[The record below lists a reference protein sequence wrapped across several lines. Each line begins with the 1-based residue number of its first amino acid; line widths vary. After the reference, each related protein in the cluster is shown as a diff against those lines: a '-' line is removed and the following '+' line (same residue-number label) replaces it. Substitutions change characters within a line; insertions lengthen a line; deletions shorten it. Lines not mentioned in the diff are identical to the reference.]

1 MEDDRQ
7 RSEFNMA
14 VSYLNRLNYLFYA
27 ANEAAISL
35 DAHSWFHSLM
45 ALFRE
50 LSTEMKPKEI
60 ETLNKLI
67 TTLNPMLTRN
77 SNNIKKTGIQEISES
92 LYLKLHEFEIDL
104 RRILKSAGLQN
115 KMMDD
120 ASMALR

>member
-1 MEDDRQ
+1 MEDRQ

-14 VSYLNRLNYLFYA
+14 VSYLNRLNYLFYI
-27 ANEAAISL
+27 ANEAATSL
-35 DAHSWFHSLM
+35 DAHGWFHSLL

-60 ETLNKLI
+60 EEIDDIIKEI
-67 TTLNPMLTRN
+67 NPLMARN
-77 SNNIKKTGIQEISES
+77 SMNIKKTGITEISET
-92 LYLKLHEFEIDL
+92 LYNQLHLFEIKL
-104 RRILKSAGLQN
+104 RKVLKSAGLQM